1 MTASAVEAQGPIA
14 GKAVK
19 QPVASKD
26 SDQSLRFGRSSRN
39 FVSQRAQ
46 VFGESVLCG
55 SLISAIKF
63 RTVVL
68 SYFVAQNR
76 LDWRIIAAIP
86 AIVASG
92 G

>member
-1 MTASAVEAQGPIA
+1 LTASAGQAQGPIG

-19 QPVASKD
+19 PASHPKGV
-26 SDQSLRFGRSSRN
+26 DQSLRFGRPSRN
-39 FVSQRAQ
+39 FVSRRRQ
-46 VFGESVLCG
+46 VFCESVLYG
-55 SLISAIKF
+55 SPISAIKF

>member
-1 MTASAVEAQGPIA
+1 VWSPDFCH
-14 GKAVK
+14 K
-19 QPVASKD
+19 
-26 SDQSLRFGRSSRN
+26 
-39 FVSQRAQ
+39 
-46 VFGESVLCG
+46 
-55 SLISAIKF
+55 KF

>member
-1 MTASAVEAQGPIA
+1 
-14 GKAVK
+14 
-19 QPVASKD
+19 
-26 SDQSLRFGRSSRN
+26 
-39 FVSQRAQ
+39 
-46 VFGESVLCG
+46 
-55 SLISAIKF
+55 
-63 RTVVL
+63 VL